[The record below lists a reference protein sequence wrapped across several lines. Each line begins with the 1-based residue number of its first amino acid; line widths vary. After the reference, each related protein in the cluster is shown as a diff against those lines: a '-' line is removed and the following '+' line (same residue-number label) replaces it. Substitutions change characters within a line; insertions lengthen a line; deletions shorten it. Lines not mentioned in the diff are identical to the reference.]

1 MMFDS
6 MIHDPTFWVALA
18 FVGFVGVLVYLKV
31 PGSVGAQLDKR
42 AEKIKAD
49 LDEAEA
55 LFKEA
60 QDLLATYQKKQRDA
74 AKEAA
79 AISDHAKGE
88 AERMLQ
94 QGRERLA
101 DTLARRLQLAKD
113 RIAQAETAAIEDVR
127 IRTVDIAMDAT
138 REVLAKGLVAAKA
151 NAMIDDA
158 IKELPNKL
166 H

>member
-1 MMFDS
+1 ML
-6 MIHDPTFWVALA
+6 HDPTFWVATA
-18 FVGFVGVLVYLKV
+18 FFAFLLVLVYLKV

-42 AEKIKAD
+42 ADKIKSD

-55 LFKEA
+55 LLKEA

-74 AKEAA
+74 AKEAQ
-79 AISDHAKGE
+79 AIADHAKEE
-88 AERMLQ
+88 AERMLV

-101 DTLARRLQLAKD
+101 ETLARREQLAKV
-113 RIAQAETAAIEDVR
+113 RIAQAEAAAIDDVR

-138 REVLAKGLVAAKA
+138 QAVLAKGIAAAKA

>member
-1 MMFDS
+1 ML
-6 MIHDPTFWVALA
+6 HDPTFWVATA
-18 FVGFVGVLVYLKV
+18 FVAFILVLVYLKV
-31 PGSVGAQLDKR
+31 PGSVAAQLDKR

-74 AKEAA
+74 AKEAD
-79 AISDHAKGE
+79 AIIDHAKAE
-88 AERMLQ
+88 AERLLQ
-94 QGRERLA
+94 EGRNRLSE
-101 DTLARRLQLAKD
+101 TLARREQLAKD
-113 RIAQAETAAIEDVR
+113 RIAQAEAAAIENVR

-138 REVLAKGLVAAKA
+138 QEILAKGLAAAKSDE
-151 NAMIDDA
+151 MITAA